1 MLNFNVKIKTLAMK
15 SLLFFFLFVGATSS
29 FFSQETF
36 IVGKSQSVT
45 DLVQSKSNG
54 VYTFYF
60 PASITKEKIETA
72 ANYYP
77 TFFTYTINEVENSI
91 KITLLENTVNNR
103 RVILRFLTSSRLQKI
118 NVENTEL
125 LVQDFFE
132 SYMN

>member
-15 SLLFFFLFVGATSS
+15 SLLFFFLFAGATSS

-36 IVGKSQSVT
+36 IVGRSQSVSE
-45 DLVQSKSNG
+45 LVQSKSSG

-60 PASITKEKIETA
+60 PASISKEKIETA

-77 TFFTYTINEVENSI
+77 TYFTYSINEVENSI
-91 KITLLENTVNNR
+91 KITLLENTLNNR
-103 RVILRFLTSSRLQKI
+103 RIIMRFLMSSRLQKI
-118 NVENTEL
+118 NVEDTEL

-132 SYMN
+132 SYLN

>member
-15 SLLFFFLFVGATSS
+15 SLLFFFLFVGAASS

-36 IVGKSQSVT
+36 IVGRSQSVSE
-45 DLVQSKSNG
+45 LVQSKSSG

-77 TFFTYTINEVENSI
+77 TYFAYSINEVENSI
-91 KITLLENTVNNR
+91 KITLLENTLNNR
-103 RVILRFLTSSRLQKI
+103 RIIMRFLMSSRLQKI
-118 NVENTEL
+118 NVEDTEL

-132 SYMN
+132 SYLN

>member
-77 TFFTYTINEVENSI
+77 TFFTYTINEDENSI